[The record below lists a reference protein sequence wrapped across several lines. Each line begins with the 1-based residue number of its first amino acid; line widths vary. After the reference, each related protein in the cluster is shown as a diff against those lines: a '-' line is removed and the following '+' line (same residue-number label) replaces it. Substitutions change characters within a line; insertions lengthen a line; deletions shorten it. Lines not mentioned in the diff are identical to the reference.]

1 MKNDTLTTTRIPQVI
16 ESYFHASNAN
26 DIDALVECFSPDA
39 SVADEKETHHGK
51 AEIKSWA
58 INVRKKY
65 EFKAEVLR
73 AAQTE
78 GVTIVTAKVFGSFP
92 GSPVNLDFKFSLN
105 NNRIKSL
112 EIG

>member
-51 AEIKSWA
+51 AGIKSWA

-78 GVTIVTAKVFGSFP
+78 MWKQKQWQ
-92 GSPVNLDFKFSLN
+92 SPYYWAAFTMQGEW
-105 NNRIKSL
+105 R
-112 EIG
+112 